1 MQNSETVLKNTNQ
14 KDNTTKN
21 WEMRKAFGLLL
32 WKFKKDVH
40 IELSNIILREGM
52 TILTQNAF
60 FSCEIQ

>member
-1 MQNSETVLKNTNQ
+1 MWNCETVLKNNSQ

-21 WEMRKAFGLLL
+21 WEMRKVFGLLL

-52 TILTQNAF
+52 TILTQNVF